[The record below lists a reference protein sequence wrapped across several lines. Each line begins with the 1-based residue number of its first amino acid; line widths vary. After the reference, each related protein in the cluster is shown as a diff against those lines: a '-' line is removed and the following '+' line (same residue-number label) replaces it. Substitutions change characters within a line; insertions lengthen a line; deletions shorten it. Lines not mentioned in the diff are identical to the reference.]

1 MRQTLPFRFE
11 KSWKKNIFCL
21 DSLRQNVLCTS
32 YFSLKCFRSNFKN
45 KFIKV
50 GYLFLFSQKYNKTN
64 IEKDLTSWMPY
75 LFPRYF
81 APIFNSCKCYN
92 SILQYWFYEIN
103 IRILAANLK
112 KSGCGALLIRRKI
125 LMLVSE
131 NQHRTIFSGI
141 FCLMF
146 LIDGIKPNVEKKFK
160 PCFIFYETV

>member
-1 MRQTLPFRFE
+1 
-11 KSWKKNIFCL
+11 
-21 DSLRQNVLCTS
+21 
-32 YFSLKCFRSNFKN
+32 
-45 KFIKV
+45 
-50 GYLFLFSQKYNKTN
+50 
-64 IEKDLTSWMPY
+64 MPY

-160 PCFIFYETV
+160 PCFIFYETVQWRENKIKPVLCLFVFGLQQKHYSKETRMNNNINNFLCTLLIIFFFF